1 MEIKRAGRETCS
13 SFASHTIYCGGRPPP
28 LECDGAE
35 DGAGADEAGALL
47 LDPVD
52 ELLLEL
58 DEELEP
64 EEEELDDE
72 EPDEPDPDEPEPDEV
87 PE

>member
-1 MEIKRAGRETCS
+1 MRPARVLG
-13 SFASHTIYCGGRPPP
+13 AAIYCGGRPPP
-28 LECDGAE
+28 LECDGA
-35 DGAGADEAGALL
+35 DEAGGLL
-47 LDPVD
+47 LDPDD
-52 ELLLEL
+52 ELLPEF
-58 DEELEP
+58 DEEFEP